1 MLFCLV
7 LCGIFFFK
15 QKTAYEMRISDWSS
29 DVCSSDLA
37 HQAREEGREG
47 ADQRRAAPA
56 SFALSRDA
64 VVAVDRAR
72 DESRQGAAG
81 SSRGAVDPRL
91 FPRLWRARKPL
102 EPPPPLLPLRLAG
115 RGAVGVAG
123 DGHHR
128 ALTPCRR
135 V

>member
-1 MLFCLV
+1 
-7 LCGIFFFK
+7 
-15 QKTAYEMRISDWSS
+15 MRISDWSS
-29 DVCSSDLA
+29 DVCSSDLAELLDQPLSRRARGRLDRLRSAA

-91 FPRLWRARKPL
+91 FPRLWRARQPL
-102 EPPPPLLPLRLAG
+102 ETPPPFLPLPLAG
-115 RGAVGVAG
+115 RGRLEEGRG
-123 DGHHR
+123 GS
-128 ALTPCRR
+128 
-135 V
+135 